1 MISTFYLGFIAGLLI
16 GTGLAGVILWISE
29 YMEKEQ
35 RKKQKE
41 MVNRLAEELDK
52 RRMMPRR

>member
-1 MISTFYLGFIAGLLI
+1 MISNFYLGFIAGLLI

>member
-16 GTGLAGVILWISE
+16 GIGLAGVILWISE

-52 RRMMPRR
+52 RRMIPRR